1 MIRQIQL
8 TVNKF
13 ESDLECF
20 DPPCGQGVLGFA
32 RCQLQQ
38 GFFAFVQRSLPVWW
52 ESFWLSAGP
61 TEIVALVGRCL
72 R

>member
-38 GFFAFVQRSLPVWW
+38 GFFAFVSV
-52 ESFWLSAGP
+52 ESMERRAS
-61 TEIVALVGRCL
+61 VNSSVV
-72 R
+72 